1 MLSHR
6 LEEMQEEVANF
17 QELLILGVGM
27 WSFQCVSMITSKL
40 GEDEPVSF

>member
-27 WSFQCVSMITSKL
+27 WSFQCVYDYVKTW
-40 GEDEPVSF
+40 GR